1 MAMRYREMQP
11 MKFDELAILLNCC
24 TFQDFPTHATDEDA
38 DSLLAHWTAL
48 WHPALVAGAERM
60 PTWYRADIAP
70 PHDRPRL
77 YSLPRNQYL
86 VSPDL
91 VQRDA
96 AAVGGCLV
104 KEVTSRDA
112 FFAELERQFPGS
124 PLPPVAPDL
133 AADFF
138 ALGYAYLQ
146 VELLT
151 RQMRHATRLAETA
164 FESQLVEAAR
174 AALAGDAPRTRELLQ
189 ACFDLLSQERDHY
202 YAVDVYLIDVSLVA
216 MPYCGAPLR
225 EQLAEAEKS
234 NLLLPAELLT
244 QLESREPE
252 TLAAIRAALDEQRLG
267 LLGGEYAS
275 WPLQLLST
283 ETARGPVSAGRAEY
297 LRVLGQ
303 TPRVYGRHRF
313 GLNPSLPP
321 LLIHFGYSGAYHAT
335 FDGGRFPEGSQSKS
349 RWEGD
354 GQTGI
359 DAILRAPLDASQP
372 GTFLGF
378 GASVGDSM
386 DMDHIATRAL
396 VHWAGQLSPWYRDL
410 RRASYYTRALGRFVR
425 VEDYFQDTYDPGL
438 HDRFAADDY
447 RSPYL
452 QDPLPETRQRPIS
465 AIVEYWHQHQQLQ
478 SWCHLTALGLILH
491 DTPAA
496 REAHGRAE
504 QRWLEWTR
512 RPLDPS
518 WNERMTDV
526 AAETTAAARHLA
538 EFLASPA
545 AGSSTAAPA
554 ATPENRLLLNP
565 LSFPRRL
572 GPLTIADA
580 PDQQPPVYALEEQ
593 SSSTAIIAD
602 VPSMGFAQLRP
613 AREARKKQKA
623 TPKIAES
630 EWLRNEFLEAKIDAQ
645 TGGLRGIKD
654 YASRAHR
661 LSQQLA
667 YRWLPSSPYPGGYYA
682 KPEPLYSRMVGE
694 SLKVTHA
701 DSLLGRIETQGR
713 LVDEQQKTLARFT
726 QTYQLARGS
735 RVLEIEI
742 ELRPE
747 VTPDGEPWDNY
758 YASRIAWS
766 NEACDLHRSLADGRR
781 LTKARTLESPLF
793 VQVEDGQQSSVVMT
807 GGLAFHRMVGSRML
821 DTLLLVHNE
830 PVRKFRLGIAL
841 DPKQPFREAL
851 AFISPEIHLP
861 LPGPP
866 LANDSAWMFHVDARH
881 VLVTSWWPLWENDRV
896 VGVRLRLLELE
907 GRTGAVLIRS
917 YRPIAEARKVD
928 AAGQTVQHCNV
939 DAEGLR
945 VTVAGHEP
953 MEIEARFA
961 S

>member
-1 MAMRYREMQP
+1 

-48 WHPALVAGAERM
+48 WHPALVAGAGRM
-60 PTWYRADIAP
+60 PTWYRADVAP

-77 YSLPRNQYL
+77 FSLPRNQFL
-86 VSPDL
+86 ASPDI
-91 VQRDA
+91 VQRDIGEA
-96 AAVGGCLV
+96 GGCLV
-104 KEVTSRDA
+104 KEVTSREA
-112 FFAELERQFPGS
+112 FFAELERQFPDA
-124 PLPPVAPDL
+124 PLPPVADDL

-151 RQMRHATRLAETA
+151 RQMRHATRLCETA
-164 FESQLVEAAR
+164 FETQLVEASR
-174 AALAGDAPRTRELLQ
+174 AALAGDASRTRELLQ
-189 ACFDLLSQERDHY
+189 ACFDFLSQERDHY
-202 YAVDVYLIDVSLVA
+202 YAVDVYLVDLSLVA
-216 MPYCGAPLR
+216 PPFCGQGLR
-225 EQLAEAEKS
+225 DQLAAAEKS
-234 NLLLPAELLT
+234 NLLLPAELLAH
-244 QLESREPE
+244 LELHEPE
-252 TLAAIRAALDEQRLG
+252 TLAAMRAALDEQRLG
-267 LLGGEYAS
+267 LVGGEYAS

-283 ETARGPVSAGRAEY
+283 ETARGQLAAGRAEY
-297 LRVLGQ
+297 QRVLGQ
-303 TPRVYGRHRF
+303 SPRVYGRHRF

-321 LLIHFGYSGAYHAT
+321 LLIHFGFTGAYHAT

-372 GTFLGF
+372 GTFLAF
-378 GASVGDSM
+378 GASVGESM

-452 QDPLPETRQRPIS
+452 QEPPPETRHRPIS
-465 AIVEYWHQHQQLQ
+465 AIVDYWRQHQQLQ
-478 SWCHLTALGLILH
+478 SWCHLAVLGLVLF

-496 REAHGRAE
+496 REAYERAQ

-518 WNERMTDV
+518 WNERLSDV
-526 AAETTAAARHLA
+526 AAETEAAARHLA
-538 EFLASPA
+538 DFLKRPAGSGA
-545 AGSSTAAPA
+545 AGAANVPSSSTSA
-554 ATPENRLLLNP
+554 PENRLLLNP
-565 LSFPRRL
+565 LSFPRRM
-572 GPLTIADA
+572 GPLSIAQP
-580 PDQQPPVYALEEQ
+580 PDSQPPVYALEEEA
-593 SSSTAIIAD
+593 SSTAVIAD

-613 AREARKKQKA
+613 SREIRKRAKA

-630 EWLRNEFLEAKIDAQ
+630 EWLRNEFLEAKIDPE

-667 YRWLPSSPYPGGYYA
+667 YRWLPPSPYPGGYYT

-694 SLKVTHA
+694 SLKVIRA
-701 DSLLGRIETQGR
+701 DSLVGCLETRGR

-726 QTYQLARGS
+726 QAFRLARGS

-742 ELRPE
+742 ELQPE
-747 VTPDGEPWDNY
+747 VLPDGEPWDNY
-758 YASRIAWS
+758 YASRVAWS

-781 LTKARTLESPLF
+781 STKARTLESPLF
-793 VQVEDGQQSSVVMT
+793 VQIEDGQQSSVIVT
-807 GGLAFHRMVGSRML
+807 GGLAFHRAVGSRML
-821 DTLLLVHNE
+821 DTLLLVKNE
-830 PVRKFRLGIAL
+830 PARTFRLGIAL

-851 AFISPEIHLP
+851 AFLSPEIQLP

-866 LANDSAWMFHVDARH
+866 LATDSAWMFHVDARH

-896 VGVRLRLLELE
+896 AGVRLRLLELE

-928 AAGQTVQHCNV
+928 SAGQTVQPCNV

-953 MEIEARFA
+953 LEIEARFA